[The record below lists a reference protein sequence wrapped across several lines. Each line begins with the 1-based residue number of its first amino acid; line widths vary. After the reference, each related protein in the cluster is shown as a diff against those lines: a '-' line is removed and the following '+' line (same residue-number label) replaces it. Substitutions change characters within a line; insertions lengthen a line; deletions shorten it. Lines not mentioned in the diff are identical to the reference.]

1 MSEHCEH
8 CADECRN
15 GDIPYGPRKDHYNEG
30 ECAVWERENCPA
42 CAERQRIVGI
52 VRKKLQC
59 AEDSLPVGTG
69 KVRAGYGM
77 ALADVARELESD
89 DE

>member
-42 CAERQRIVGI
+42 CAERAKVEAEIVEWLKAARGW
-52 VRKKLQC
+52 
-59 AEDSLPVGTG
+59 
-69 KVRAGYGM
+69 AGDDQFFAGD
-77 ALADVARELESD
+77 LADMIERGDHLEAD
-89 DE
+89 HE